1 MRGIPAA
8 AQTALEQNVIRVRD
22 FIRFTVR
29 DRDTGDEVVQGYW
42 SDVGTVEAN
51 VINPETQ
58 ASEAATFDG
67 AGSLISVGAVPLVSN
82 LSVQGTSIELSQVS
96 DANSIVRQYDAK
108 QGTVE
113 VFRGLFEMNSRT
125 QISAAYPRFFGFINE
140 PEILTPAE
148 NEEGGITL
156 SCVAH
161 TQELTRFNPAT
172 RSDAYQKQRSAADTY
187 RRHSAT
193 VGTWEIKWGAAG

>member
-1 MRGIPAA
+1 MRDIPAA
-8 AQTALEQNVIRVRD
+8 AQVALEQNVIRVRD

-29 DRDTGDEVVQGYW
+29 DRDTGDEIVQGYW
-42 SDVGTVEAN
+42 SDVGTVDAN

-58 ASEAATFDG
+58 VSEVASFDG
-67 AGSLISVGAVPLVSN
+67 AGTLISVGAIPLVSN

-125 QISAAYPRFFGFINE
+125 QISEAYPRFFGFINE

-172 RSDAYQKQRSAADTY
+172 RSDAYQKQRAATDTY